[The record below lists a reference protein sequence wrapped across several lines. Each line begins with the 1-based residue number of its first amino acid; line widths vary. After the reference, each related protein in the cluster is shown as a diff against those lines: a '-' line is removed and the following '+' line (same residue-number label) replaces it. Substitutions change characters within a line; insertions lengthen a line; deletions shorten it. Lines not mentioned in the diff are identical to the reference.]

1 MILNVTVED
10 RTYRIE
16 VPQDVLDEGE
26 PFFRKMD
33 DDMNRGWQMSRE
45 YVLNPDAMQ
54 RCQIAAD
61 RLLTAMHND
70 NKHSLLLMAGYI
82 VKRLP
87 NVDRVDID
95 TTGNM
100 SETRFYFENK

>member
-1 MILNVTVED
+1 MILNITVED
-10 RTYRIE
+10 RTYCIE

-26 PFFRKMD
+26 PFFQKMD
-33 DDMNRGWQMSRE
+33 EDMDQGWQMSRE
-45 YVLNPDAMQ
+45 YVPNPNVEQ

-61 RLLTAMHND
+61 RLLTAMHNE

-87 NVDRVDID
+87 NVERVNID
-95 TTGNM
+95 TTGNIND
-100 SETRFYFENK
+100 TRFHFEKN